1 MRTPDKLY
9 IQKIISIGTTLITL
23 ALSPW
28 TTADPINVPKL
39 LILST
44 VAVSILF
51 GSSVLILRGP
61 KSLGNIS
68 RYLALYFTWMIVVIA
83 LAPGWK
89 IQQIFGTEGRNTGLL
104 ASSSFLTIFLMTALV
119 SDQVFVRLVWK
130 SLTFVGFSSL
140 LYGYMQYFK
149 SDPAPWIN
157 PDNPIIGFL
166 GNSNFQSS
174 LLGVC
179 ACLTFP
185 SLKKMPKERFK
196 GLLTSIALVLIL
208 LQIFLS
214 GSIQGFF
221 VAAAGFSTF
230 LIIELHSSKFK
241 KFTSYLL
248 AVVASCVAL
257 VGLGLLNIGPLS
269 KFLFTQTVNAR
280 YEYWQAAIRM
290 TLDFPIFGV
299 GLDSFG
305 DWYRRSRSL
314 DAMLR
319 RDVTTNSAHNIFLDQ
334 FATGGL
340 VLGIFY
346 FGLQILVSFSVVKIV
361 RFGNPSP
368 LMKGIIC
375 AWVGYLAQSLI
386 SISQIGLA
394 IWGWVLSGLI
404 VGIAAHNNPGSTA
417 KKDKSQFNDNREVTA
432 KTLLKTFAGAIIGF
446 TIALPPFLA
455 QASLYQGFK
464 SGSVSQL
471 MSTSTQIGATSKTQV
486 RIALTLEQSSFF
498 SESLQVASRIVRN
511 NPNDFDAWSLI
522 YSNKMSST
530 KERQEALLNLK
541 RLEPNRDKF

>member
-1 MRTPDKLY
+1 MRTSDKLF
-9 IQKIISIGTTLITL
+9 IQKIISMGA
-23 ALSPW
+23 ALVTFAVTPW

-44 VAVSILF
+44 VAVSILLS
-51 GSSVLILRGP
+51 SSVLILRSP
-61 KSLGNIS
+61 KSLGTIS
-68 RYLALYFTWMIVVIA
+68 RYLGLYFTWMIVVIA
-83 LAPGWK
+83 AAPGWK
-89 IQQIFGTEGRNTGLL
+89 IQQLFGTEGRNSGLV
-104 ASSSFLTIFLMTALV
+104 ASFSFLTIFLITAMV

-130 SLTFVGFSSL
+130 SLAFVGFSSL
-140 LYGYMQYFK
+140 IYGYMQYFRA
-149 SDPAPWIN
+149 DPAPWIN

-174 LLGVC
+174 LLGLC

-185 SLKKMPKERFK
+185 GLKKMSKERIK
-196 GLLTSIALVLIL
+196 GSLTLLILVLIL

-214 GSIQGFF
+214 GAIQGFF
-221 VAAAGFSTF
+221 VLAAGFFTF
-230 LIIELHSSKFK
+230 LLIEVHSSKFK
-241 KFTSYLL
+241 RFTSYLL
-248 AVVASCVAL
+248 AVIVCCAAL
-257 VGLGLLNIGPLS
+257 VGLGLLNIGPLA
-269 KFLFTQTVNAR
+269 KFLFSQSVNAR
-280 YEYWQAAIRM
+280 YDYWHAAIKM
-290 TLDFPIFGV
+290 TLDFPTFGV

-305 DWYRRSRSL
+305 DWYRRSRTL

-346 FGLQILVSFSVVKIV
+346 LGLQIMASYSVVKII
-361 RFGNPSP
+361 RFRTPSP

-394 IWGWVLSGLI
+394 IWGWILSGLI
-404 VGIAAHNNPGSTA
+404 VGIAAHDNPVSSS
-417 KKDKSQFNDNREVTA
+417 KKDKSQLSDREVSA
-432 KTLLKTFAGAIIGF
+432 KTLLKTFGGAIIGF
-446 TIALPPFLA
+446 TIAIPPFVA
-455 QASLYQGFK
+455 QANLYQAFK

-486 RIALTLEQSSFF
+486 RIALALEQNSFF
-498 SESLQVASRIVRN
+498 IESLQVASRVVRN
-511 NPNDFDAWSLI
+511 NPNDFEAWSLI
-522 YSNKMSST
+522 YGNKMSSSR
-530 KERQEALLNLK
+530 ERQEAFLNLK